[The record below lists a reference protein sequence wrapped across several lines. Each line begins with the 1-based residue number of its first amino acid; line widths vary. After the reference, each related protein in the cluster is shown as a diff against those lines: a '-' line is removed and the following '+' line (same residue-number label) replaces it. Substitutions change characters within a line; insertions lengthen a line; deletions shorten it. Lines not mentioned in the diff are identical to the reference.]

1 MAKPDFTPQYTRA
14 AAVRAFIGP
23 VALWALVAAGA
34 LAVGS
39 TGWGFI
45 SLETRAQ
52 AVVLASLVGAGLGA
66 AGCIYQAV
74 LRNPLA
80 DPYLL
85 GVSSGAALASYLY
98 FSPVWLT
105 GTAAA
110 IALAAGPTALSMAG
124 AGLAVV
130 LAIGISMRHGR
141 PEPLALVLTGV
152 VITALFASVFVLLTT
167 LRPELTAASGGPMR
181 FLIGALQS
189 PLSAWQWA
197 TTTVI
202 IAAGWA
208 VCLRLLPALN
218 VAQLADNEARALGI
232 SLGRLRLAALGGAS
246 VMVAAAVSVSGP
258 IGFVG
263 IVCPHVARMV
273 VGTDQRRLFPAA
285 TATGAILLVAADAL
299 CRGLS
304 QPHLLNKMLPVGV
317 ITAMLGAPFFLLLL
331 RRARKSEEV

>member
-1 MAKPDFTPQYTRA
+1 MLLWL
-14 AAVRAFIGP
+14 AVA
-23 VALWALVAAGA
+23 VGA
-34 LAVGS
+34 LAIGS
-39 TGWGFI
+39 TGWGFV
-45 SLETRAQ
+45 SLETRVQ
-52 AVVLASLVGAGLGA
+52 AVLLASVVGGALGA

-105 GTAAA
+105 GAAA
-110 IALAAGPTALSMAG
+110 AVAVAVGPSVLSLAG
-124 AGLAVV
+124 AGVAVV
-130 LAIGISMRHGR
+130 LAVGISMRNGR

-152 VITALFASVFVLLTT
+152 VITAMFSAIFVLLTT

-197 TTTVI
+197 TTLVLV
-202 IAAGWA
+202 AAGWL
-208 VCLRLLPALN
+208 VCLRMLPALN
-218 VAQLADNEARALGI
+218 VAQLADTEARAMGV
-232 SLGRLRLAALGGAS
+232 SLGRLRLVAVGGAS

-263 IVCPHVARMV
+263 IVCPHVARML
-273 VGTDQRRLFPAA
+273 VGTDQRRLYPAA
-285 TATGAILLVAADAL
+285 TAGGAILLVAADAL

-304 QPHLLNKMLPVGV
+304 QPEMLNKMLPVGV

-331 RRARKSEEV
+331 RKSRRNEEV